1 MAAKRGWFGNWLVQ
15 GELEEEVRSRNE
27 RQWRLKHIRG
37 EYPRRTSQTT
47 FFVGSPHSFVFL
59 WTVVETLAL
68 VCRHPGIRP
77 LVSGEMNAS
86 NHIGYYCPSPGEIA
100 THGG

>member
-1 MAAKRGWFGNWLVQ
+1 MYAENII
-15 GELEEEVRSRNE
+15 EEPV
-27 RQWRLKHIRG
+27 K
-37 EYPRRTSQTT
+37 P
-47 FFVGSPHSFVFL
+47 SFSWGLHKALYFL
-59 WTVVETLAL
+59 GTVVENHAV

-100 THGG
+100 RHGGYWLVLGSLEGFLALGSDDA